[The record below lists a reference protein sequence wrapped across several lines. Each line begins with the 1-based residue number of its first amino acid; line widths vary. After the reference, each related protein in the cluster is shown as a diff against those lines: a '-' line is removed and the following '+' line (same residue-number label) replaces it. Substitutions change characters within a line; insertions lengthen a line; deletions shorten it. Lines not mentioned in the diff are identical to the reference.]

1 MLICLNYSCVR
12 VLGDV
17 TKRPLI
23 LRILNLNATTT
34 NNKDCYCVCWYL
46 RVARWGAS
54 PVFTPA
60 WHWPLWLE
68 CRAAQ
73 EAITNIFIVMILC
86 QLNTNTQPWNGASV
100 AVASIAYFI
109 ANPDTKE
116 VSQLKMP
123 AVARVDISQDKVGTN
138 VKSKYWH
145 CLAAQFA
152 AGWVVLEIVR
162 AGGGVTYHR
171 QTILAWRVYEL
182 FDKFQGNWVL
192 CLNIVTLKLTLQWK
206 QITQQWWN

>member
-1 MLICLNYSCVR
+1 MVLG
-12 VLGDV
+12 LGDV

-46 RVARWGAS
+46 RVARWRLS
-54 PVFTPA
+54 PVFTLA

-86 QLNTNTQPWNGASV
+86 QLNTNSQPWNVASV

-109 ANPDTKE
+109 ANPNNTKDISFRL
-116 VSQLKMP
+116 VM
-123 AVARVDISQDKVGTN
+123 VDISQDKLGTN

-192 CLNIVTLKLTLQWK
+192 CLNIVTL
-206 QITQQWWN
+206 